1 MGCLIFIYFSSFF
14 FFFFFPFFFSIFFF
28 FLSFFGLFWFICL
41 LVFVPPNTGLCVYAM
56 SMTRFSALGSHSGVL
71 VDAQM
76 KVPSVENPGLT
87 NVLPLNPGVGTD
99 QNIVTKPGVGQNI
112 VIKPRVG
119 QNIVSL
125 ASPTT
130 RNFFI
135 VIIFTF
141 PLHSPYYDVMADTV
155 FSLGLWNLNRSACW

>member
-1 MGCLIFIYFSSFF
+1 M
-14 FFFFFPFFFSIFFF
+14 
-28 FLSFFGLFWFICL
+28 
-41 LVFVPPNTGLCVYAM
+41 FVPPNTGLCVYAM

-76 KVPSVENPGLT
+76 KVPSAENPGLT

-99 QNIVTKPGVGQNI
+99 QNIVTKPGVGKNIVTKPGVGQNI

-141 PLHSPYYDVMADTV
+141 PLHSPYYDVMADK
-155 FSLGLWNLNRSACW
+155 FSLWAYGI

>member
-1 MGCLIFIYFSSFF
+1 M
-14 FFFFFPFFFSIFFF
+14 
-28 FLSFFGLFWFICL
+28 
-41 LVFVPPNTGLCVYAM
+41 FVPPNTGLCVYAM

-76 KVPSVENPGLT
+76 KVPSAENPGLT
-87 NVLPLNPGVGTD
+87 NVLPLNPGVGTA
-99 QNIVTKPGVGQNI
+99 QNIVTKPGVGKNIVTKPGVGQNIVIKPRIGQNI

-125 ASPTT
+125 ASPTI

-135 VIIFTF
+135 VIIFTG
-141 PLHSPYYDVMADTV
+141 AT
-155 FSLGLWNLNRSACW
+155 LGTRRVRKRY